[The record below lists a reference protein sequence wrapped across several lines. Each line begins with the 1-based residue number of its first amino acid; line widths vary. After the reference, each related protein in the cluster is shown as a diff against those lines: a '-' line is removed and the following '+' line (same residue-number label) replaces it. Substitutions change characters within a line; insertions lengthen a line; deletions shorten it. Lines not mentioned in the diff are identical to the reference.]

1 MEPFGFLMCG
11 GRQWQQVH
19 HRRRLTGWGVGGG
32 GRKGYRASTR
42 KRPLPPMRVETPGFW
57 SLENLK

>member
-19 HRRRLTGWGVGGG
+19 HRRRLTGWGAEGLQSQHQETTPATDEGGNAG
-32 GRKGYRASTR
+32 
-42 KRPLPPMRVETPGFW
+42 V
-57 SLENLK
+57 LEP